1 MGVAKTAKVWIQGVE
16 FLTVVKV
23 SREGKFTMALP
34 EFVAKVIGQDVVE
47 AQTLWEVEKHF
58 HAAVEASAKAN
69 TVVKKVILYEVGLQA
84 LIQDAGGKVL
94 VDRKM
99 SFIEGIGLSV
109 WAEIVEERETTLPG
123 GEKKYRYD
131 KVGSSLRFPRPQ
143 YGTTHGRYEKQ
154 MDWTPEREAFF
165 AHICASMEQLILK
178 LSEVCGTIQSLQDFI
193 DAGHQLTAGVQ
204 DA

>member
-1 MGVAKTAKVWIQGVE
+1 MGVAKTAKVYIQGVE

-34 EFVAKVIGQDVVE
+34 EFVAEVIGQDVVE
-47 AQTLWEVEKHF
+47 AQTLLEVEQRF
-58 HAAVEASAKAN
+58 HAAVAASAKAN

-84 LIQDAGGKVL
+84 LVQDAEGKVL
-94 VDRKM
+94 VDQKM

-109 WAEIVEERETTLPG
+109 WAEVVEERETTLPG
-123 GEKKYRYD
+123 GEKKYHYD
-131 KVGSSLRFPRPQ
+131 RVGSSLRFPRPR
-143 YGTTHGRYEKQ
+143 YDTTSGRHEKQ

-165 AHICASMEQLILK
+165 AHIGASMEQLILK
-178 LSEVCGTIQSLQDFI
+178 LFEVCGTPQSLLDFI
-193 DAGHQLTAGVQ
+193 DAGHQLTAGGQ